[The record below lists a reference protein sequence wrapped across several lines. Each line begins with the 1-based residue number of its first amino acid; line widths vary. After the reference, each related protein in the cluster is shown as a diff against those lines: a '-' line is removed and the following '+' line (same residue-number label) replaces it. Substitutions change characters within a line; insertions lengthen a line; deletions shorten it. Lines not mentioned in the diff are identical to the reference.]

1 MAVINVVIVTPTRL
15 LGESLT
21 AWMRTLPDVRV
32 TDIAGDCTELT
43 TVAPATRP
51 QVVLI
56 DVTQGLDAA
65 AVRVV
70 VARCPELP
78 LLALG
83 VPEHDEAII
92 GCVRAGFLGY
102 VPRDAS
108 LARLHQTIVDAA
120 AGRVNCPSEIMTGL
134 MRALRGPGRI
144 HNPATPPGEADAMQ
158 ELTRRENEVAT
169 WISRGLSNK
178 EIARA
183 LQLSV
188 PTVKHHVHNILAKLR
203 LPNRSH
209 VARILRESAWHPST
223 SRAQAAYQ
231 DSVGGS
237 PRMLL
242 PR

>member
-1 MAVINVVIVTPTRL
+1 MAVIDVVIVTPTRL
-15 LGESLT
+15 LGESLA

-32 TDIAGDCTELT
+32 ADVLGDCSELT
-43 TVAPATRP
+43 ALAPVTQP

-65 AVRVV
+65 AVQAVM
-70 VARCPELP
+70 ARCPALL

-83 VPEHDEAII
+83 VPQHDEAII

-102 VPRDAS
+102 VPRDAG

-120 AGRVNCPSEIMTGL
+120 AGCVNCPTEIMTGL
-134 MRALRGPGRI
+134 MRALRSPPRVRLPTG
-144 HNPATPPGEADAMQ
+144 APGEGDVMR

-169 WISRGLSNK
+169 CISRGLSNK

-209 VARILRESAWHPST
+209 VARILRESAWHPT
-223 SRAQAAYQ
+223 GRAPAAYQ
-231 DSVGGS
+231 DAGGGN
-237 PRMLL
+237 PGMLL
-242 PR
+242 PNR